1 MRIIGLLDMDAF
13 FAAIEERDK
22 PRLKNKP
29 IVVGADPQD
38 GKGRGVVSTANY
50 KAREYGIHSA
60 MPIST
65 AWRLS
70 EEARKASKEAVI
82 FVSPN
87 FSCYSQVS
95 QSIITIIKR
104 YVPLIEQA
112 SIDEVYLDLSF
123 IENFQKARNICE
135 KIKSEIKEQEQ
146 LTCSIGIGPNKL
158 IAKIAAD
165 FKKPDS
171 LIIIEEKD
179 TEKFLEPL
187 AIRKI
192 PGIGPKTEEIFKK
205 LGVKCVKDLKDFSQ
219 EEFKKIMGKWGA
231 ELYAKIR
238 GIDSSPITEEYEV
251 KSIGEQ
257 ETFSKDTKDLNFLS
271 ERLNKL
277 SQNIFTRFKSS
288 NFKGYK
294 SVVLTVRFHD
304 FEPKSRS
311 HTLNEPARDLK
322 TLQFEA
328 LRLLL
333 PFLDKRDNPNQKL
346 IRLLGIRIEKLL

>member
-1 MRIIGLLDMDAF
+1 MILR
-13 FAAIEERDK
+13 
-22 PRLKNKP
+22 
-29 IVVGADPQD
+29 
-38 GKGRGVVSTANY
+38 
-50 KAREYGIHSA
+50 
-60 MPIST
+60 
-65 AWRLS
+65 
-70 EEARKASKEAVI
+70 
-82 FVSPN
+82 
-87 FSCYSQVS
+87 
-95 QSIITIIKR
+95 R
-104 YVPLIEQA
+104 Y
-112 SIDEVYLDLSF
+112 F
-123 IENFQKARNICE
+123 TFQKARNICE

-257 ETFSKDTKDLNFLS
+257 ETFSKNIKDLNFLS
-271 ERLNKL
+271 ERLNEL
-277 SQNIFTRFKSS
+277 SKNIFTRFKSS
-288 NFKGYK
+288 NFKSYK

-304 FEPKSRS
+304 FETKSRS
-311 HTLNEPARDLK
+311 HTLSEPARDLK